1 MSVCV
6 VSVLTAA
13 ALGAA
18 PLRLRGG
25 AHPRDNNLELPQHR
39 LRGGGSSSHPLD
51 SPSALPRLRQLQETL
66 SGAESSSL
74 RHLDP
79 AELASLASELRGAI
93 SAPDAEG
100 LTRLHRAVMEQ
111 DNRRVQRLLAASADV
126 EAAAGP
132 LGVRPLHL
140 AVLAG
145 DERTGVLEQ
154 LIKAGAD
161 PAARDARGTGA
172 IHAAVA
178 LNLPHVTDLLLGAG
192 VAPEGKGAKGAL
204 PIQLAAWANAA
215 EAIEALLARRADADA
230 CDARRRT
237 ACHAA
242 AAADSVE
249 ALEVLV
255 DCGANAEAQD
265 RRGRRPLH
273 YAVRACRC
281 ADPDCT
287 RTRALRLLLERGAD
301 HSPRDG
307 GGWTPLHLAA
317 EHNRIAAL
325 RMLLDAGVPP
335 DAHDAEGS
343 CTPLMLAAHAGA
355 RKTLSALLEAG
366 ADVSARD
373 ASRVTALQAAAAGG
387 RAKALRLLLAA
398 GAAANVTDDVGSSA
412 AFYAARAGS
421 AGCLRALHEAGGDV
435 HAPNQFGWT
444 PLHAASNF
452 SQCEAVGALL
462 RGAAAAPSPAD
473 EVGWTPLHVASNR
486 VGSTGGCE
494 CPGCLRT
501 RARGLQCMRLLLRRG
516 AKRDL
521 ADTQGATAAHIAAAH
536 DCGAALRLLRAHG
549 ADVWR
554 RDAQGR
560 TPLRVARDIA
570 KPSSAVQQLLLMR
583 GRGGLEAPQ
592 DW

>member
-1 MSVCV
+1 MAFFCLT
-6 VSVLTAA
+6 VLTAA
-13 ALGAA
+13 ALGAVPLRLSGGA
-18 PLRLRGG
+18 PRDNSLELPQRRLRGG
-25 AHPRDNNLELPQHR
+25 
-39 LRGGGSSSHPLD
+39 SSHPLD

-255 DCGANAEAQD
+255 DCGANAEA
-265 RRGRRPLH
+265 
-273 YAVRACRC
+273 
-281 ADPDCT
+281 
-287 RTRALRLLLERGAD
+287 
-301 HSPRDG
+301 
-307 GGWTPLHLAA
+307 
-317 EHNRIAAL
+317 
-325 RMLLDAGVPP
+325 
-335 DAHDAEGS
+335 
-343 CTPLMLAAHAGA
+343 
-355 RKTLSALLEAG
+355 
-366 ADVSARD
+366 
-373 ASRVTALQAAAAGG
+373 
-387 RAKALRLLLAA
+387 
-398 GAAANVTDDVGSSA
+398 
-412 AFYAARAGS
+412 
-421 AGCLRALHEAGGDV
+421 
-435 HAPNQFGWT
+435 
-444 PLHAASNF
+444 
-452 SQCEAVGALL
+452 
-462 RGAAAAPSPAD
+462 
-473 EVGWTPLHVASNR
+473 
-486 VGSTGGCE
+486 
-494 CPGCLRT
+494 
-501 RARGLQCMRLLLRRG
+501 
-516 AKRDL
+516 
-521 ADTQGATAAHIAAAH
+521 
-536 DCGAALRLLRAHG
+536 
-549 ADVWR
+549 
-554 RDAQGR
+554 
-560 TPLRVARDIA
+560 
-570 KPSSAVQQLLLMR
+570 
-583 GRGGLEAPQ
+583 
-592 DW
+592 